1 MPNGPDD
8 YQPDCGGDLP
18 FMRLFL
24 NSELTLFEDIFREG
38 GKGVDSI
45 MMVLVLQFP
54 PSTAVQRD

>member
-1 MPNGPDD
+1 
-8 YQPDCGGDLP
+8 
-18 FMRLFL
+18 MRLFL